1 MANIKIIGNAYIIE
15 STRTLEDIRTLE
27 KYAPK
32 ALRLYEKDEETGKN
46 QEVFCIGSTCGSGS
60 INKIGFSFGQTAKDG
75 SGHACIT
82 TLFPAG
88 LDVEDPKEWIAE
100 KIGYAIVNLN
110 KVEEQFDAALADV
123 NARKAEVLENITIA

>member
-1 MANIKIIGNAYIIE
+1 MAQIKVIGNAFVIE
-15 STRTLEDIRTLE
+15 SARTVEEIKTLE

-32 ALRLYEKDEETGKN
+32 ALRLYEKNEETGKN
-46 QEVFCIGSTCGSGS
+46 EEIFVVGSTCGSGS
-60 INKIGFSFGQTAKDG
+60 INEIGASFGQTAKDG

-82 TLFPAG
+82 TLFPSG
-88 LDVEDPKEWIAE
+88 LDIEDPKEWIAE